1 MVVQAA
7 RDALQPPQ
15 LLQRLPQL
23 LLRHLCQHGD
33 ERALLPQRQ
42 PVARGEEA
50 VSPRHQLQH
59 RGRAV
64 VARGDPPDDRVAAA
78 GWGEGGGGGC
88 VCGGA
93 ALQAS
98 GAQPCPPAPPPELV
112 LRGQLFQNLLR
123 RKPPPIQID
132 ARHSRAAKMSIRK
145 TQRQLVQVRRHKGCE
160 RLHARGPALQQAQRG
175 SSLEGGAVQP
185 PARPHATCPHAHRAP
200 ARKSRPGLSMCPPAL
215 CSEEGEA
222 GGQRREA
229 AWGHPDQLT

>member
-1 MVVQAA
+1 MRSSPPSSSNASPSCFCGTSASTAMSARCSPSDSQLREVRRRSAHDTSCSTEAA
-7 RDALQPPQ
+7 RWSPAAIRRMTA
-15 LLQRLPQL
+15 LLQQ
-23 LLRHLCQHGD
+23 GG
-33 ERALLPQRQ
+33 ER
-42 PVARGEEA
+42 G
-50 VSPRHQLQH
+50 
-59 RGRAV
+59 
-64 VARGDPPDDRVAAA
+64 
-78 GWGEGGGGGC
+78 GGGGGC